1 MRWLPF
7 VLIGLVL
14 FALALSDDV
23 YNATSPPAFTGHVLL
38 RKLYSVIAFACVG
51 AAYRYARRRS
61 GVVETAATVGL
72 YSGLIEIGQWFTSEE
87 SLLWNLIDVGC
98 GTLGGALAV
107 AVLNRVAAAR
117 GR

>member
-1 MRWLPF
+1 VRWLPF
-7 VLIGLVL
+7 AVVGAVL

-23 YNATSPPAFTGHVLL
+23 YNVTSPPHFSGHVAL

-61 GVVETAATVGL
+61 GIVETAAAIGL

-87 SLLWNLIDVGC
+87 SLPWNLIDVAC
-98 GTLGGALAV
+98 GILGGGLA
-107 AVLNRVAAAR
+107 AAILNRVAAAR